1 MTREEIKS
9 MVADVIRDQ
18 VGIEDVSEE
27 MQLEDDLTCDSLDRV
42 EIAMDLEE
50 RLNIEISD
58 AAGEACV
65 TVKDVVDLV
74 DSLLNPK
81 EEVEQI
87 SDDSDKVQEVDAPEE
102 EQAVEDTS
110 K

>member
-9 MVADVIRDQ
+9 MVADVIRNQ

-65 TVKDVVDLV
+65 TVKDVVNLV

-87 SDDSDKVQEVDAPEE
+87 SDDINEVQEVDAPEE